1 MCRVCLVEVEGPRGR
16 ALVPS
21 CTTPVAAGLVV
32 HTASPVAK
40 KAQEGVLEF
49 LLINHPLDC
58 PVCDR
63 GGECPLQ
70 DQVLAYGPGESR
82 FVEEKRHFPKPIEIS
97 ELVLLDRERCILC
110 ARCTR
115 FTEEVSGDPLLEFV
129 DRGYGTQVLTF
140 PNQPFRSYFSGNTVQ
155 ICPVGALT
163 AKPYRFR
170 ARPWDLEAVEST
182 CTHCSVGCRISVQ
195 TSHNQVLRFLGV
207 DNDATNQGWLCDKGR
222 FLFDAIGS
230 PRRLTVPLVRGS
242 DGTFSEVGWD
252 EALAE
257 AALRLQSIMAKSG
270 GGTVAGLGGARSTN
284 ESAYAFGKLLRA
296 AVGTNHLDAQLADG
310 LDPQF
315 TVAALGRGTINDL
328 DRAAT
333 ILVWGPDLK
342 EELPVLY
349 LRVRRA
355 AQAGATLIV
364 CHPRATGLDD
374 RATHRLR
381 YRPGEGPE
389 LLARLKSGEGEAI
402 AARQALGAGSVVALL
417 GRASAGDDPRLPEAV
432 AGWLNQFPDV
442 RVLPLARR
450 SNVYGA
456 LDMGLAPTLLPGR
469 VSSANL
475 QARRQLAQHWGSVPE
490 GVGRDATG
498 ILSGLADGQL
508 SALLL
513 AGSDPV
519 SDYPDPDLARRA
531 LSAANLVIA
540 FDTFL
545 SASARLADVVF
556 PVAGFT
562 EVEGT
567 ATNLEGRVQKLNRI
581 IPPPGLARPEWSVF
595 DDLALRLGFELG
607 ALSAEV
613 LAKEIAAVAPAYQ
626 TADWDVIESEPEGLL
641 LPRSGATQPLHYVP
655 VDPGLKPHKV
665 RLALHRARVLYDQ
678 GVHLQHSPSLVGL
691 APGGFA
697 AFHPDDAA
705 RMGIPPEAR
714 VRLSS
719 PSGHAE
725 LPVRRDPSLAPGT
738 VFVPIGLAGSD
749 LLGSE
754 LEVRVEVIG

>member
-1 MCRVCLVEVEGPRGR
+1 V
-16 ALVPS
+16 
-21 CTTPVAAGLVV
+21 TDGLVV
-32 HTASPVAK
+32 HTVSPVAK

-115 FTEEVSGDPLLEFV
+115 FSEEVSGDPLLEFV

-140 PNQPFRSYFSGNTVQ
+140 PDQPFRSYFSGNTVQ

-163 AKPYRFR
+163 ARPYRFR

-195 TSHNQVLRFLGV
+195 SSQNQVLRFLAV

-222 FLFDAIGS
+222 FLFEAISS
-230 PRRLTVPLVRGS
+230 PNRLTVPLVKGE
-242 DGTFSEVGWD
+242 DGQLSQASWD
-252 EALAE
+252 EALEVAAFRLE
-257 AALRLQSIMAKSG
+257 AILAKRG
-270 GGTVAGLGGARSTN
+270 GASVAGLGGARSTN
-284 ESAYAFGKLLRA
+284 EAAYALGKLLRA
-296 AVGTNHLDAQLADG
+296 AIGTNHVDAQLGDG

-315 TVAALGRGTINDL
+315 TVAALGRGTIDDL
-328 DRAAT
+328 DRAST

-349 LRVRRA
+349 LRVRQA
-355 AQAGATLIV
+355 VQAGATLIV

-374 RATHRLR
+374 RAAQRLR

-389 LLARLKSGEGEAI
+389 LLARLQSGEGEAI
-402 AARQALGAGSVVALL
+402 AARQALAAGSVVALL

-432 AGWLNQFPDV
+432 AGWLNQFPEV
-442 RVLPLARR
+442 RILPLARR

-469 VSSANL
+469 VSASSG
-475 QARRQLAQHWGSVPE
+475 QARAELAQRWGSVAE
-490 GVGRDATG
+490 GVGRDAGG
-498 ILSGLADGQL
+498 ILAGLADRQL
-508 SALLL
+508 TAVLL

-519 SDYPDPDLARRA
+519 SDFPDPDLAQRA
-531 LSAANLVIA
+531 LTAAGLVIA

-581 IPPPGLARPEWSVF
+581 VPPPGLARPEWSVF
-595 DDLALRLGFELG
+595 DDLAVRLGFELG
-607 ALSAEV
+607 AISAEA
-613 LAKEIAAVAPAYQ
+613 LAKEIASVAPAYQ
-626 TADWDVIESEPEGLL
+626 GADWDVIEAEPEGVL
-641 LPRSGATQPLHYVP
+641 LPRPGVVQPLRYVP

-665 RLALHRARVLYDQ
+665 RLALHRARLLYDQ
-678 GVHLQHSPSLVGL
+678 GVHLQSSPSLAGL
-691 APGGFA
+691 ATASFA

-705 RMGIPPEAR
+705 RMGIPPESR
-714 VRLSS
+714 VRLTSA
-719 PSGHAE
+719 GGQAE
-725 LPVRRDPSLAPGT
+725 LLVRRDPSLRPGT
-738 VFVPIGLAGSD
+738 VFVPIGLAGSES
-749 LLGSE
+749 LGCE